1 MIVVD
6 SWLRLILAMK
16 PVIIQFNILYRQ
28 VANIGYATKLFER
41 RNQYPYA
48 PQRRMTKV
56 VLFFID
62 NERIMCG

>member
-1 MIVVD
+1 MGSRVRV
-6 SWLRLILAMK
+6 
-16 PVIIQFNILYRQ
+16 
-28 VANIGYATKLFER
+28 
-41 RNQYPYA
+41 PYA